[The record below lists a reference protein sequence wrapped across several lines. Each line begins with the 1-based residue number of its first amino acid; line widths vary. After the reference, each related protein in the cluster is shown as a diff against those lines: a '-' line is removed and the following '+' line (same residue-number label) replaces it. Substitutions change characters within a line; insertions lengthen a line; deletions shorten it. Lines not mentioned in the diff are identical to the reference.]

1 MGKVENEPFDNT
13 KYFQCHNLFIRKY
26 LNIGITEHELF
37 NEIFEPFEQIIEIQ
51 VQLLGIISEMLVD
64 GFAEVYVS
72 TGGSGSSLD
81 MPLG

>member
-1 MGKVENEPFDNT
+1 MG
-13 KYFQCHNLFIRKY
+13 Y
-26 LNIGITEHELF
+26 ELF
-37 NEIFEPFEQIIEIQ
+37 NEIFGPFEQISEIQ

-72 TGGSGSSLD
+72 TGGSGSLLG

>member
-1 MGKVENEPFDNT
+1 MG
-13 KYFQCHNLFIRKY
+13 Y
-26 LNIGITEHELF
+26 ELF
-37 NEIFEPFEQIIEIQ
+37 NEIFGPFEQIIEIQ